1 MQYHLRHKESLIVL
15 AEEWTGGFSAFNMMY
30 MGRARFPALGFG
42 HSKFARFS
50 IAPSKRTAVIVGG
63 GTRRK

>member
-1 MQYHLRHKESLIVL
+1 V
-15 AEEWTGGFSAFNMMY
+15 EWTGGFSAFNMVY

-50 IAPSKRTAVIVGG
+50 IAPSKRTAAVVGG